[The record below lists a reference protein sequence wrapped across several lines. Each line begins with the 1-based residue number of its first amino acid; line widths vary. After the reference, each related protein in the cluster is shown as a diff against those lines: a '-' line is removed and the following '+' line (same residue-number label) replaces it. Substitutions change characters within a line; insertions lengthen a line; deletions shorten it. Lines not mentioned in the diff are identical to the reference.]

1 MPINAEHKICFQYV
15 GGMISSYS
23 KDDKGST
30 QFSDVVG
37 VLIDFDFGGDG
48 GDSLVGSQ
56 YKERFIDVDG
66 EGLEVYAWRQR
77 LSEPEA

>member
-1 MPINAEHKICFQYV
+1 M
-15 GGMISSYS
+15 
-23 KDDKGST
+23 
-30 QFSDVVG
+30 G

-66 EGLEVYAWRQR
+66 EGLEVYAWR
-77 LSEPEA
+77 